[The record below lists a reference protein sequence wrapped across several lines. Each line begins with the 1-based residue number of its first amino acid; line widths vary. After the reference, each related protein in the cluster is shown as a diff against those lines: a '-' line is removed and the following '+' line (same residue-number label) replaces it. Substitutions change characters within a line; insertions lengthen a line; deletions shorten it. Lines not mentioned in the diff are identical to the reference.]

1 MTLST
6 KFADQGTRVGV
17 ITFDDDTIKDK
28 LKPAVY
34 SVGFDMMAGYYLNKV
49 GDKLNTPTKV
59 YGNVSKRVEKIL
71 TSYEA
76 ANSSFGVLMSGD
88 KGSGKTMTS
97 SIVAN
102 HAIEQF
108 NLPVILVEGS
118 FDAESLASFIKKIG
132 ECVLFFDE
140 FGKRFKD
147 ESGDQSELLGLM
159 DGTGS
164 TKRLVMLTENEKHDI
179 NRYMLNRPGRIHYHF
194 EYGKLDE
201 DTITELCAE
210 HNIPEEVVSKILLRR
225 EMSYEFSFDVL
236 QALVYEYKL
245 YGGDVDE
252 LAKDLNIET
261 THKVR
266 ADSMMIL
273 SAVEQETGEEV
284 ETREIH
290 HNWPKVGRNTYVALA
305 GEEEAATKD
314 SDDIFDLAEEPKYA
328 KFFSVGMKD
337 LVHKEKDIYTFVSK
351 GNDGKSYIVKVL
363 KEHANAGNGYAV

>member
-1 MTLST
+1 MALST

-17 ITFDDDTIKDK
+17 ITFDDDTIKDT

-49 GDKLNTPTKV
+49 GDTLNTPDKV
-59 YGNVSKRVEKIL
+59 YGKVSQRVEKIL

-76 ANSSFGVLMSGD
+76 ANSSFGILMSGD

-102 HAIEQF
+102 RAIEQF

-164 TKRLVMLTENEKHDI
+164 TKRLVMLTENEKYDI
-179 NRYMLNRPGRIHYHF
+179 NKYMLNRPGRVHYHF

-201 DTITELCAE
+201 DTITEFCE
-210 HNIPEEVVSKILLRR
+210 EQGVEEEVVKKILLRR
-225 EMSYEFSFDVL
+225 EMSREFSFDVL

-252 LAKDLNIET
+252 LARDLNIEATYT
-261 THKVR
+261 TKR
-266 ADSMMIL
+266 DSMMIL
-273 SAVEQETGEEV
+273 SVVDQQTGEEKV
-284 ETREIH
+284 CKEVH
-290 HNWPKVGRNTYVALA
+290 KSWPEAGRGGVVLWLGADP
-305 GEEEAATKD
+305 EE
-314 SDDIFDLAEEPKYA
+314 SDEDDEPEDIL
-328 KFFSVGMKD
+328 FSASIGVTFNMKN
-337 LVHKEKDIYTFVSK
+337 LVHKEGDIYTFTAE
-351 GNDGKSYIVKVL
+351 GNDDRVYIVKAL
-363 KEHANAGNGYAV
+363 KEHATTGNGYAL